1 MKINRSP
8 CTPASLRG
16 RIDRLPIIVRIGA
29 AALLM
34 WAVAGQ
40 WWQHQPAGRASLQLT
55 DVIER
60 ACPSARKRI
69 ANATVA
75 DSARALDRWAARRVG
90 TRIDRLLGR
99 HPIDPCAKHR

>member
-1 MKINRSP
+1 VKINRSP

-16 RIDRLPIIVRIGA
+16 RIDRLPKIVRIGA

-40 WWQHQPAGRASLQLT
+40 WWQHQPAGRASLQVT
-55 DVIER
+55 TMIER

-69 ANATVA
+69 ENATVA
-75 DSARALDRWAARRVG
+75 DSARVLDRWAARRVG

-99 HPIDPCAKHR
+99 QPIDRCAKHR

>member
-1 MKINRSP
+1 MKITRSP
-8 CTPASLRG
+8 CAPALRG
-16 RIDRLPIIVRIGA
+16 RIARLPKIVRIGA

-55 DVIER
+55 NVIER
-60 ACPSARKRI
+60 ACPSARKRVES
-69 ANATVA
+69 ATVA
-75 DSARALDRWAARRVG
+75 DSARALDRWAAHHVG
-90 TRIDRLLGR
+90 TRIDRLVGR